1 MRDDCDLRP
10 GVLFDID
17 GTLLDTNYLHV
28 LAWWEAFREAGHDG
42 IAMATVHRAIGI
54 ASAELVHHVLGTE
67 DQGVVDAHSTRYDSM
82 RDQVVAFPRTAQ
94 LLTACA
100 ERGLGVVLATGG
112 APADLSWMWPAIG
125 AEDAVLGVT
134 TSGDVESAK
143 PAPDLLTTAVHAHH
157 LDPARVVVVGDTVW
171 DIEAARAAGIAVRRV
186 DLWWH
191 SRPGAVGGRRGCPYT
206 PTPPNYSSG
215 LLTPRSVEHPY
226 GLDAPAVGQKLG
238 FVRADDRLRA
248 PLARPADGHGVPCHS
263 RSACS

>member
-1 MRDDCDLRP
+1 MTAGGDLRP

-17 GTLLDTNYLHV
+17 GTLLDTNNLHV

-54 ASAELVHHVLGTE
+54 ASAELVHHVMGTE

-82 RDQVVAFPRTAQ
+82 RDQVVAFPRTVQ
-94 LLTACA
+94 LLIACA
-100 ERGLGVVLATGG
+100 ERGLGVVLATSG
-112 APADLSWMWPAIG
+112 APADLSWMRPAIG

-171 DIEAARAAGIAVRRV
+171 DIEAARAAGLPGVALTCGGIPDPVLLEA
-186 DLWWH
+186 
-191 SRPGAVGGRRGCPYT
+191 GAVAVYADPAELLGRLADSPIGRT
-206 PTPPNYSSG
+206 
-215 LLTPRSVEHPY
+215 SVW
-226 GLDAPAVGQKLG
+226 
-238 FVRADDRLRA
+238 
-248 PLARPADGHGVPCHS
+248 S
-263 RSACS
+263 

>member
-1 MRDDCDLRP
+1 MLSFGRSVIRCCALGP
-10 GVLFDID
+10 GRAAGCHGRARVSIPLVWS
-17 GTLLDTNYLHV
+17 GGHC
-28 LAWWEAFREAGHDG
+28 EAGHDG

-100 ERGLGVVLATGG
+100 ERGLGVVLATSG
-112 APADLSWMWPAIG
+112 APADLSWMRPAIG

-157 LDPARVVVVGDTVW
+157 LDPAGVVVVGDTVW
-171 DIEAARAAGIAVRRV
+171 DIEAARAAGLPCIALTCGGIPAPV
-186 DLWWH
+186 LLEA
-191 SRPGAVGGRRGCPYT
+191 GAVAGYADPAELLERLADSPIGRIPV
-206 PTPPNYSSG
+206 P
-215 LLTPRSVEHPY
+215 
-226 GLDAPAVGQKLG
+226 
-238 FVRADDRLRA
+238 
-248 PLARPADGHGVPCHS
+248 HG
-263 RSACS
+263 